1 MSKAVCYVWCVL
13 TFQNGIYTTAGLP
26 SQQPNLASNPF
37 YTMGATAVGNT
48 AANTTGFPAMSQV
61 CCVQIICIVM

>member
-1 MSKAVCYVWCVL
+1 VWCVL
-13 TFQNGIYTTAGLP
+13 ILQNGIYTTAGLP

-48 AANTTGFPAMSQV
+48 APTTTGFPVMSQV
-61 CCVQIICIVM
+61 RCVRIVFNVM